1 MDLKLVEQ
9 NELSEEAVEAALRIL
24 AQIIARDVFRH
35 RNTMSD
41 DGPSELGQE
50 EKSD

>member
-9 NELSEEAVEAALRIL
+9 NEPSEEAIEAALRIL

-35 RNTMSD
+35 RNAMSD
-41 DGPSELGQE
+41 DAPSNLVQAENSG
-50 EKSD
+50 